1 MSWFETDPVKR
12 ATVTATRRWGDVFPV
27 VYCYTEG
34 VVSWSALKDYCMM
47 RLTVRK
53 LMERLTVT
61 RRNGPSKPPRSFK
74 TCVFFGVAMSE

>member
-1 MSWFETDPVKR
+1 M
-12 ATVTATRRWGDVFPV
+12 
-27 VYCYTEG
+27 
-34 VVSWSALKDYCMM
+34 VSSKDYCMM

-61 RRNGPSKPPRSFK
+61 RRNGPSKPPRSFN